1 MQVSVETTSGLQ
13 RRMTVTV
20 PEEKIDQAVESRLK
34 NLARTVKIQ
43 GFRPGKVPFKVVKQ
57 RYEGQVRDEV
67 VSEVMQSSFI
77 EAVGQEKLRPA
88 GSPEIDAK
96 PVTPGQ
102 GLEYTAT
109 FEVYPEISVA
119 SLEGVEIKTPTCEV
133 SEADIDHMLDT
144 IRKQHQEWEAVER
157 AAADGD
163 QVTIDFTGTIDGE
176 PFQGNQGNDVPIVLG
191 QGRMIAGFEEGLTG
205 AKTGEERTL
214 DVTFPEDY
222 RATELAGKTAQF
234 AVTVKSVEAPKLP
247 EVDEAFAKRLGVAS
261 GKVEDLRAEVRTN
274 MEREV
279 AQAQKSKAKQAVMDK
294 MLEINSLEVPQA
306 LVDNEAKV
314 LAKQMT
320 DNLARQGANPA
331 DLKLDPAAFDEQ
343 ARRRVTLGL
352 ILAEIVNQ
360 QNLSADAARVRKTIE
375 DMASAYEHPDEV
387 VKWYYA
393 DKSRL
398 SEVESIVL
406 EEQVVEWALGQAKVV
421 DEPLSFQQLMYPESQ
436 QEPA

>member
-20 PEEKIDQAVESRLK
+20 PEDQIDQAVESRLK

-67 VSEVMQSSFI
+67 VSEVMQRSFI

-96 PVTPGQ
+96 SVTPGQ

-119 SLEGVEIKTPTCEV
+119 PLEGVTIQTPTCEV
-133 SEADIDHMLDT
+133 SDADIDHMIDT

-205 AKTGEERTL
+205 AKAGEERTL

-261 GKVEDLRAEVRTN
+261 GKVEDLRAEVRAN

-314 LAKQMT
+314 LAKQMA

-331 DLKLDPAAFDEQ
+331 DLKLDPSAFDEQ

-352 ILAEIVNQ
+352 ILAEVVNQ

-375 DMASAYEHPDEV
+375 DMASAYEHPEEV

-406 EEQVVEWALGQAKVV
+406 EEQVVEWVLGQANVV
-421 DEPLSFQQLMYPESQ
+421 EEPLSFQQLMYPESQ